1 MRWCAGAAVL
11 ALVLLPGVAFAQAAE
26 SARFEVSGGLRWF
39 GPSGFGTVA
48 ANQTVLGGGTRRVFS
63 SDTTLDGSMGAGT
76 SVSYR
81 VARAVRVEAAV
92 AYNPTGLSTRL
103 SGDVEG
109 VANTVARAPVTQFLF
124 EGGLLAAGRRRGPV
138 TPFVTGGAG
147 YLRQL
152 NDGRTLVE
160 TGRSYYAGA
169 GLYYVRASAHPRR
182 VKAIGAR
189 VDLRAVFLRDG
200 VAPDSTIRGVP
211 AVTAALFAR
220 F

>member
-1 MRWCAGAAVL
+1 MAVAAL
-11 ALVLLPGVAFAQAAE
+11 AAASLVPSAASAQGVTPGRLE
-26 SARFEVSGGLRWF
+26 LSGGLRWIGPVRF
-39 GPSGFGTVA
+39 GSVD
-48 ANQTVLGGGTRRVFS
+48 ANETTLGGGARPLFSTDTR
-63 SDTTLDGSMGAGT
+63 LDASVGAGAT
-76 SVSYR
+76 VSYR
-81 VARAVRVEAAV
+81 VARALRVEGAV
-92 AYNPTGLSTRL
+92 AYNPTGLSTRIT
-103 SGDVEG
+103 GDTEG
-109 VANTVARAPVTQFLF
+109 VANTVARAPVTQFLL
-124 EGGLLAAGRRRGPV
+124 EAGLLVEAPRRGKL